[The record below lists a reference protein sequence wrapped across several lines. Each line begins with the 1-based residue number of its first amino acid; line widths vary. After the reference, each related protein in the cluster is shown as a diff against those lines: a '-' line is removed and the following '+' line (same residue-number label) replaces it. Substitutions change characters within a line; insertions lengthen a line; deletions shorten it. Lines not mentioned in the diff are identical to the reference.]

1 MMLFVC
7 KSDKAANLSRCR
19 VLLISMKTLNARDG
33 GHYCI
38 SSELVHNRRLTS
50 DARFLFVVLRS
61 FADPSGAAP
70 LPSFDELA
78 VICGWNKARVD
89 KYLNELAR
97 SGHVQKPQPTLEGQ
111 CGSEFYLLDEFP

>member
-1 MMLFVC
+1 MLFVC

-97 SGHVQKPQPTLEGQ
+97 SGHVQKPQPPLEGQ
-111 CGSEFYLLDEFP
+111 FGSDFYLLDESP